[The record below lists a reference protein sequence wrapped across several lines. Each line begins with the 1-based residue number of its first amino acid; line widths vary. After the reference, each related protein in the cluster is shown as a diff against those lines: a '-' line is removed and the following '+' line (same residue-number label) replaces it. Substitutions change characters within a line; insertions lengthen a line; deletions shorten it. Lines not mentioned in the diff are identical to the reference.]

1 MPESKAIQR
10 LQEKMAGIQAGTVR
24 YEALEAARRF
34 KSSWIELGRVLWT
47 VHRERKFREWG
58 YLTFEGYCAK
68 EIGIRPAT
76 AKKLLHSY
84 YFLEREE
91 PTLLRNLS
99 QEPPAQH
106 PSVEAVNVLRLLK
119 NRKEVP
125 EEGYQRVRSY
135 VLEKGKDPAEVRRE
149 ARSLI
154 ERHRPDGEEREQARR
169 QARLRRMVG
178 TMRMLRR
185 ELEEQELAPKKLLD
199 EIEALAKRIEGLLA

>member
-1 MPESKAIQR
+1 MPESKTIKR
-10 LQEKMAGIQAGTVR
+10 LEEQMASVAPGTVR
-24 YEALEAARRF
+24 YEALEAAKRF

-47 VHRERKFREWG
+47 VHREKKYREWS

-68 EIGIRPAT
+68 EIGIRAAT

-99 QEPPAQH
+99 EEPPAQH

-154 ERHRPDGEEREQARR
+154 EEHRPDGEEREQARR
-169 QARLRRMVG
+169 QAALRRMVG

-185 ELEEQELAPKKLLD
+185 ELEVQQLAPKKLLV
-199 EIEALAKRIEGLLA
+199 EIETLARKLEAILS